1 MPPSYRSSPSPRS
14 GPSSRPRHKALLIG
28 ASEYDEPAIRSLPF
42 IRDDLQRMNTALSE
56 RGFQPVEIAES
67 QRGITPNAVN
77 RHVLR
82 FLREAGRGDTLFI
95 LLSGHGL
102 HFEGRDYLI
111 PEDAYYEGGSFA
123 DSCIEIG
130 WQKELE
136 DSPAG
141 QVVFLIDA
149 CREGAARRAKAAPPR
164 MPGWEKPKIAAALR
178 RKVAYIYACS
188 KGQYALYVDES
199 EAVVQSEDAH
209 GTDTGI
215 GTQPGDSFSLF
226 SRAVS
231 DIVTGVQ
238 HTLHIGEF
246 AEAVQQRVTELH
258 TAYGKK
264 PPVQQIRVETDI
276 PWPEFTVLPGPARD
290 SSEHPWVRST
300 ATHPVWERTAPG
312 NARDALKEVCGTLAA
327 RLADGYEK
335 AAAALRDDPWHDGEL
350 AKRAQDR
357 LGFLT
362 DKLAPGTQLSPS
374 EAALAVLLPLV
385 GQAFWTHE
393 AAQRAGVVTGGPAA
407 DGSPR
412 TRTRAGAGAGAA
424 AGAEAEETTPERD
437 RFAKFAQ
444 GFPRLQRRLR
454 TLEQRGVSDGSVE
467 RIRWWLFHRWLI
479 RQPEL
484 YASQTL
490 KTLLGPPPGDPE
502 CPAWAADV
510 LSGERFMRF
519 LQELRAAPFAVPR
532 RTPRP
537 GDHDESDHDLVA
549 ATTRDEHELREPLV
563 ASLAKTAQAFAV
575 DPLDLPEIL
584 VEHIGISD
592 SVKLTDLLT
601 TIRGSNWP
609 NSGLGRSLKA
619 LCEHPAVQIALRE
632 HAQRVDALLR
642 DINRSPAPALAP
654 LRSLPPYADA
664 DRVRLSGNTP
674 AHLSD
679 GIRFQLAEDRVQ
691 ELLMG
696 EELYGERELAIRE
709 LYQNAL
715 DAVRYRDRRT
725 EYLRRS
731 GQRPEERFDGLI
743 EFLQSVDDQG
753 RPYLEC
759 RDNGIGMGI
768 NELSN
773 VFSQGGARFVDLPE
787 YIEEQTAW
795 AELGEPRIELHPNSR
810 FGIGVLSYFML
821 ADEIEVTTCRMG
833 RDGRPGRRLQVKIA
847 GPGNLFRIEDLGQGT
862 EPGTTVRLLLT
873 EHVERV
879 SCVDTLQ
886 RVLWLAP
893 YRTTAEHGSRRYG
906 WDPGQLSISGP
917 ELAWLN
923 DAEMFSLSGAS
934 FPSDH
939 PDVWWVDGTGW
950 LLSDGLLAAASNGH
964 EPYGALVNL
973 GGEHQPE
980 LSVDRKTIRALDS
993 AYVDGLMD
1001 EALPSLFSTARPL
1014 LRPDWLERVSA
1025 FSIRFAD
1032 AVAERAQTSEVPWPM
1047 GDDLRPFAEL
1057 GFFRPDTALL
1067 PLVTGRYPAA
1077 REAHAAS
1084 YVSTI
1089 PAPVLRWRLLT
1100 LYRAG
1105 LGDPLT
1111 PAAESAPELP
1121 CARPSDILLLI
1132 ERGSSS
1138 NWASEYKSWLEGVN
1152 GLMKYGKRPS
1162 EFVLNSGILSLNA
1175 LHEWRDPGEP
1185 VAFDEILPLVRVT
1198 RLGVGAVAERLTALG
1213 YSVAPLPEHS
1223 ERIQPDDLPLLSTLG
1238 QPGWIEPGGELSVAQ
1253 VFYSAALAD
1262 CASRKAADRLKE
1274 LGFTVPAEFSAY
1286 EDINAWT
1293 PEERDILVSLW
1304 NFHAERLSP
1313 EQHRVVSYPQ
1323 LISVARSCGAT
1334 TDTVMGL
1341 LTRMGFV
1348 LSEECESRRGA
1359 PFRASQEDEWD
1370 VLSYNDIELAVDR
1383 KVPVPHLAGVTY
1395 RTGRTLRAVAEQL
1408 RALGLEVPEL
1418 PLDRPL
1424 PNKQDLNFLHE
1435 RYVITSNDA
1444 WPDEEKPLSL
1454 QDIAERAHHS
1464 NLSMTE
1470 AAARLR
1476 ALGYDCPQEASLL
1489 DSFQEQDTEVLR
1501 WDRPGKVTAVQLY
1514 AVADHVGLGPAEVA
1528 EWLTP
1533 FGYEVEPES
1542 EAVRRDWNAQDLL
1555 GAVLAG
1561 ARETR
1566 LSEHSEMAG
1575 TKVSLPTLASVAM
1588 HQRLPFRTVALKAT
1602 ELGLRH
1608 EAEEWFV
1615 ADEPEEKT
1623 AEAEA
1628 PGVVAAG
1635 TEADGVE
1642 AAEAEAAGTEAASA
1656 ETPGA
1661 EADGAQPED

>member
-1 MPPSYRSSPSPRS
+1 MPPSPRSSPSPRS

-123 DSCIEIG
+123 ESCIEIG

-149 CREGAARRAKAAPPR
+149 CREGAARKAKAAPPR

-178 RKVAYIYACS
+178 RKVAYVYACS

-199 EAVVQSEDAH
+199 EAVVRSEDAH
-209 GTDTGI
+209 GTDI

-231 DIVTGVQ
+231 DIVAGVQ

-264 PPVQQIRVETDI
+264 PPVQRIRVETDI

-312 NARDALKEVCGTLAA
+312 SAREALKEVCGTLAG

-335 AAAALRDDPWHDGEL
+335 AAAALRDDPWHDSEL

-385 GQAFWTHE
+385 SQAFWTHE
-393 AAQRAGVVTGGPAA
+393 AAQRAAVVARGPAA
-407 DGSPR
+407 GGSSGA
-412 TRTRAGAGAGAA
+412 RASAVAGAA
-424 AGAEAEETTPERD
+424 ARTGTGALAGTGAGAEAEETTPERD
-437 RFAKFAQ
+437 RFGKFAQ

-490 KTLLGPPPGDPE
+490 KTLLGPPPGGPE

-519 LQELRAAPFAVPR
+519 LQELRATPFAVPR

-549 ATTRDEHELREPLV
+549 AMTRDEHELREPLV

-731 GQRPEERFDGLI
+731 GQRPEERFEGLI
-743 EFLQSVDDQG
+743 EFVQSVDDQG

-768 NELSN
+768 NELRN

-847 GPGNLFRIEDLGQGT
+847 GPGNLFRIEDLGPGT

-873 EHVERV
+873 EHRERI

-893 YRTTAEHGSRRYG
+893 YRTTAEHGSRTHE
-906 WDPGQLSISGP
+906 WEPGQLSLSGP
-917 ELAWLN
+917 ELAWL
-923 DAEMFSLSGAS
+923 DDEEMFSLSGAS
-934 FPSDH
+934 YPSDH

-950 LLSDGLLAAASNGH
+950 LLSDGLLASTVNNVD
-964 EPYGALVNL
+964 EPYGAVVNL
-973 GGEHQPE
+973 AGDHQPE
-980 LSVDRKTIRALDS
+980 LSVDRKTIRVFDS
-993 AYVDGLMD
+993 NYVDRLLD

-1014 LRPDWLERVSA
+1014 LRPDWLEKVSTV
-1025 FSIRFAD
+1025 SVRFAD
-1032 AVAERAQTSEVPWPM
+1032 AVAERARTSEVQWPM
-1047 GDDLRPFAEL
+1047 GDAERTFAEL
-1057 GFFRPDTALL
+1057 GFFRPDQVLL
-1067 PLVTGRYPAA
+1067 PLVTGRYPAGPDT
-1077 REAHAAS
+1077 HVAS
-1084 YVSTI
+1084 YMSTV

-1100 LYRAG
+1100 LYRAD
-1105 LGDPLT
+1105 LGAPLT
-1111 PAAESAPELP
+1111 TSAWTSSELP
-1121 CARPSDILLLI
+1121 CARPSDTLLLI
-1132 ERGSSS
+1132 DTGSPS

-1152 GLMKYGKRPS
+1152 GLLRYGTRPS
-1162 EFVLNSGILSLNA
+1162 KFVLNSGILSLNA

-1185 VAFDEILPLVRVT
+1185 TPLDEILPLVRAT
-1198 RLGVGAVAERLTALG
+1198 RLNVGAVAGRLISLG
-1213 YSVAPLPEHS
+1213 YSVAPLPES
-1223 ERIQPDDLPLLSTLG
+1223 AERIQPGDLLLLRPLG
-1238 QPGWIEPGGELSVAQ
+1238 QPGWIQPGDELSLAQ
-1253 VFYSAALAD
+1253 VCYSAARAE
-1262 CASRKAADRLKE
+1262 CSPREAADRLTE
-1274 LGFTVPAEFSAY
+1274 LGFTVPEESPTY
-1286 EDINAWT
+1286 EEITAWT
-1293 PEERDILVSLW
+1293 SEERVILFTLW
-1304 NFHAERLSP
+1304 DFHADPLSA
-1313 EQHRVVSYPQ
+1313 EEAQEINHPQ
-1323 LISVARSCGAT
+1323 LISVARFCGVTLDA
-1334 TDTVMGL
+1334 VIKL
-1341 LTRMGFV
+1341 LKRTGFS
-1348 LSEECESRRGA
+1348 LSEECASREHT
-1359 PFRASQEDEWD
+1359 PLPDDDWD
-1370 VLSYNDIELAVDR
+1370 IISYNDIALTVDR
-1383 KVPVPHLAGVTY
+1383 TVPVPHLAGVAY
-1395 RTGRTLRAVAEQL
+1395 RTGRTVEGVAEKL
-1408 RALGLEVPEL
+1408 SALGFEVPEL
-1418 PLDRPL
+1418 PLGRPL
-1424 PNKQDLNFLHE
+1424 PNKQDLNFLCE
-1435 RYVITSNDA
+1435 RYVTVSHDA
-1444 WPDEEKPLSL
+1444 WPDEEEPLWV
-1454 QDIAERAHHS
+1454 QDIAERAYYS

-1470 AAARLR
+1470 AAAKLR
-1476 ALGYDCPQEASLL
+1476 SLGYDCPQDTELL
-1489 DSFQEQDTEVLR
+1489 DRFQQSDSDVLR
-1501 WDRPGKVTAVQLY
+1501 FDTPRKVTAVQSY
-1514 AVADHVGLGPAEVA
+1514 AVADHVGLSPTEVA
-1528 EWLTP
+1528 EWLSL

-1542 EAVRRDWNAQDLL
+1542 EAVRRDRNAQDLL

-1561 ARETR
+1561 AREIR
-1566 LSEHSEMAG
+1566 LSELSEMAG
-1575 TKVSLPTLASVAM
+1575 TEISLPTLASVAM

-1615 ADEPEEKT
+1615 ADEPEEKA

-1628 PGVVAAG
+1628 PG
-1635 TEADGVE
+1635 T
-1642 AAEAEAAGTEAASA
+1642 EAAGTE
-1656 ETPGA
+1656 E
-1661 EADGAQPED
+1661 DGAQPAD

>member
-1 MPPSYRSSPSPRS
+1 MPPSPRS
-14 GPSSRPRHKALLIG
+14 PLSSSPRSSSPSRPRHKALLIG

-42 IRDDLQRMNTALSE
+42 IRDDLQRMNTALSD

-111 PEDAYYEGGSFA
+111 PEDAYYEGDSFA
-123 DSCIEIG
+123 ESCIEIG

-149 CREGAARRAKAAPPR
+149 CREGAARRTKAAPVR

-178 RKVAYIYACS
+178 RKVAYMYACS

-199 EAVVQSEDAH
+199 EAVVQGEN
-209 GTDTGI
+209 TDNSAGDSTEGI

-264 PPVQQIRVETDI
+264 PPVQRIRVETDI

-312 NARDALKEVCGTLAA
+312 SARDALKEVCGTLAG

-393 AAQRAGVVTGGPAA
+393 AAQRAAVVTRGPA
-407 DGSPR
+407 P
-412 TRTRAGAGAGAA
+412 GAPG
-424 AGAEAEETTPERD
+424 AEETTPERD

-454 TLEQRGVSDGSVE
+454 TLEQRGVSDGSAE

-490 KTLLGPPPGDPE
+490 KTLLGPPPGGPE
-502 CPAWAADV
+502 YPAWAADV
-510 LSGERFMRF
+510 LSGDRFMRF

-549 ATTRDEHELREPLV
+549 AMTRDEHELREPLV

-592 SVKLTDLLT
+592 SVELTDLLT

-632 HAQRVDALLR
+632 HAQRVDTLLR

-743 EFLQSVDDQG
+743 EFVQAVDEQG
-753 RPYLEC
+753 RAYLEC

-821 ADEIEVTTCRMG
+821 ADEIEVTTCRMS
-833 RDGRPGRRLQVKIA
+833 RDGRPGRRLQIRIA

-862 EPGTTVRLLLT
+862 EPGTTVRLFLT
-873 EHVERV
+873 EHKERV

-886 RVLWLAP
+886 EVLWLAP
-893 YRTTAEHGSRRYG
+893 YRTTAEHGSRTHD

-923 DAEMFSLSGAS
+923 DEEMFSLSGAS
-934 FPSDH
+934 YPSDR

-950 LLSDGLLAAASNGH
+950 LLNDGLLARERAER
-964 EPYGALVNL
+964 EPYGVVVNFT
-973 GGEHQPE
+973 GNYQPE
-980 LSVDRKTIRALDS
+980 LSVDRKTIRAFDS
-993 AYVDGLMD
+993 AYVEKLMD
-1001 EALPSLFSTARPL
+1001 EARPSLFASARPL

-1025 FSIRFAD
+1025 FSIQFAD
-1032 AVAERAQTSEVPWPM
+1032 AVAERARMSEVPWPM
-1047 GDDLRPFAEL
+1047 GDAERTFAEL
-1057 GFFRPDTALL
+1057 GFFRPDEMLL

-1077 REAHAAS
+1077 RDIHAAS
-1084 YVSTI
+1084 YMSTI

-1111 PAAESAPELP
+1111 ASARTAPELP
-1121 CARPSDILLLI
+1121 CARPSDALLLI
-1132 ERGSSS
+1132 RNSPS
-1138 NWASEYKSWLEGVN
+1138 NWAGRYKSWLEGVN
-1152 GLMKYGKRPS
+1152 GLMNYGRRPS
-1162 EFVLNSGILSLNA
+1162 EFVLDSGILSLNT
-1175 LHEWRDPGEP
+1175 LHKWRDPGEP
-1185 VAFDEILPLVRVT
+1185 VPLKEILRQVGQTKLS
-1198 RLGVGAVAERLTALG
+1198 VGAVANRLTALG
-1213 YSVAPLPEHS
+1213 YSVAPLPESS
-1223 ERIQPDDLPLLSTLG
+1223 ERIQPDDLPLLRSLG
-1238 QPGWIEPGGELSVAQ
+1238 RRGWIRPGDELSVAQ
-1253 VFYSAALAD
+1253 VCYSAAMAE
-1262 CASRKAADRLKE
+1262 CSVRKAADRLAE
-1274 LGFTVPAEFSAY
+1274 LGFTVPPKFSAY
-1286 EDINAWT
+1286 EDITVWT
-1293 PEERDILVSLW
+1293 SEERDIFFALW
-1304 NFHAERLSP
+1304 HFHADPLSP
-1313 EQHRVVSYPQ
+1313 QQAQEISYPQ
-1323 LISVARSCGAT
+1323 LISVARSCGVT
-1334 TDTVMGL
+1334 TDTVTRL
-1341 LTRMGFV
+1341 LKRTGFS
-1348 LSEECESRRGA
+1348 LSEECESRRNT
-1359 PFRASQEDEWD
+1359 PFPEDDWD
-1370 VLSYNDIELAVDR
+1370 VLRTNDTDLTVDR
-1383 KVPVPHLAGVTY
+1383 RVPVPHLAGVAY
-1395 RTGRTLRAVAEQL
+1395 RTGRTLEAVAEKL
-1408 RALGLEVPEL
+1408 SALGFEVPEL
-1418 PLDRPL
+1418 PLGRPL
-1424 PNKQDLNFLHE
+1424 PSKQDLKFLGE
-1435 RYVITSNDA
+1435 RYAIAADGA
-1444 WPDEEKPLSL
+1444 WPDEDKPLSL
-1454 QDIAERAHHS
+1454 QDIAERADRS
-1464 NLSMTE
+1464 NLSMTD
-1470 AAARLR
+1470 AAARLK
-1476 ALGYDCPQEASLL
+1476 ALGYDCPQDTELL
-1489 DSFQEQDTEVLR
+1489 DRFQESDAEALCR
-1501 WDRPGKVTAVQLY
+1501 HMPGKVTPERLN
-1514 AVADHVGLGPAEVA
+1514 AVADHVGMPSAELA
-1528 EWLTP
+1528 DSLTL

-1542 EAVRRDWNAQDLL
+1542 EAWLRDWEAKVGLTAALHAHTDSLSDLT
-1555 GAVLAG
+1555 GV
-1561 ARETR
+1561 EI
-1566 LSEHSEMAG
+1566 
-1575 TKVSLPTLASVAM
+1575 SLPTLASVAM
-1588 HQRLPFRTVALKAT
+1588 EQRLPFRTVALKAT

-1608 EAEEWFV
+1608 EAEGWFV
-1615 ADEPEEKT
+1615 TNETDADDTEP
-1623 AEAEA
+1623 
-1628 PGVVAAG
+1628 
-1635 TEADGVE
+1635 
-1642 AAEAEAAGTEAASA
+1642 A
-1656 ETPGA
+1656 ETEPT
-1661 EADGAQPED
+1661 DAQSAG